1 MNHFAILLTMIGS
14 ANVAV
19 IGLYWWSFKNI
30 GKIYELVN
38 AHKNEAD
45 IHTNKKEFMVAAV
58 CDERFGAMKEDVAEI
73 KADVKCIL
81 QKV

>member
-30 GKIYELVN
+30 GKIYQLVN
-38 AHKNEAD
+38 AHKLAAD
-45 IHTNKKEFMVAAV
+45 IHTDKKEFMTAAV
-58 CDERFGAMKEDVAEI
+58 CEERHKALTEDVTTI
-73 KADVKCIL
+73 KTDVKCIL
-81 QKV
+81 QKL